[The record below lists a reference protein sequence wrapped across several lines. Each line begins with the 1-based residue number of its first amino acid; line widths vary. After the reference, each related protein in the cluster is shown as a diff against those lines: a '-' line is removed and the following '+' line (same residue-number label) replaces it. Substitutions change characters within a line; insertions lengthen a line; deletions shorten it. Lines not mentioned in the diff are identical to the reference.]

1 MDQNIENIK
10 KEIVEPLL
18 DNSFTL
24 KEINEKV
31 EQIIKD
37 YEFKGDDNE
46 PFDLGCYS
54 LAKVIKRITHK

>member
-31 EQIIKD
+31 DQIIKD
-37 YEFKGDDNE
+37 YEFKYPDNDT
-46 PFDLGCYS
+46 FDSGCYS
-54 LAKVIKRITHK
+54 LAKVIKRIIHK